1 MTERLFDL
9 DSMLSYFEATVLSSE
24 KCENGYVTVLDKTA
38 FFPEGGGQKGD
49 TGFLGNEEVFDVQEK
64 NGQIYHYSKN
74 QIPLG
79 KIKGNINF
87 EKRFDKMQNHSG
99 EHIISGIVNS
109 LFGYDNVGFHLSENE
124 MTMDFSGELSK
135 EELEKI
141 IFLANKAV
149 MENRPIKAYYPKN
162 ASKIEYRSKK
172 ELEGEIRIVEIKGID
187 VCACCAPHVL
197 TTGQIGAIVLT
208 DARKFRGGMRLWV
221 ACGERAIV
229 EIQKMSA
236 ALKHIGAALSVP
248 YLQAAEGFDVFYK
261 KSIEKDETITALKK
275 EIVKKDIELLDKT
288 KEQICYFCDDADSIK
303 EAVNLLKVDF
313 STVCVL
319 SGDDEKGYR
328 FMSVGIK
335 DEEDF
340 KKSLC
345 ARGGGRDG
353 MLQGSL
359 TAKKADIIKY
369 FS

>member
-1 MTERLFDL
+1 MTERLFDT
-9 DSMLSYFEATVLSSE
+9 DSMLKCFEANVLSSE
-24 KCENGYVTVLDKTA
+24 KCEKGYETILDKTA

-49 TGFLGNEEVFDVQEK
+49 TGFINNEEIFDVQEK
-64 NGQIYHYSKN
+64 DGIIYHYSQNK
-74 QIPLG
+74 IPLG
-79 KIKGNINF
+79 TVEGKIDF

-99 EHIISGIVNS
+99 EHIISGIVHS
-109 LFGYDNVGFHLSENE
+109 LFGFDNVGFHLSETE

-135 EELEKI
+135 EELEKV

-149 MENRPIKAYYPKN
+149 MANKPVKAYYPKN
-162 ASKIEYRSKK
+162 VSGVEYRSKK
-172 ELEGEIRIVEIKGID
+172 ELEGEIRIVEIEGVD
-187 VCACCAPHVL
+187 VCACCAPHV
-197 TTGQIGAIVLT
+197 TQTGQIGPIVLT

-221 ACGERAIV
+221 ACGERAIS
-229 EIQKMSA
+229 EIQKMSS

-248 YLQAAEGFDVFYK
+248 YLQAAEGFDAFAK
-261 KSIEKDETITALKK
+261 RSAEKDEIITQLKK
-275 EIVKKDIELLDKT
+275 EIVKKDIEVLDKS
-288 KEQICYFCDDADSIK
+288 KKQICYFCDDADSIK
-303 EAVNLLKVDF
+303 EAVNLLKVNF

-328 FMSVGIK
+328 FMAVGIK

-340 KKSLC
+340 KKNLC

-369 FS
+369 FN